1 MNPMAMNPMA
11 NQINYTSMNPVMMPT
26 EPPPQMASNN
36 LYVKGLPP
44 EVTEQ
49 FLKEI
54 FGQYG
59 LVTQLKVL
67 PRDASKPEVA
77 AMIRMGSVE
86 EAQWLVDNLNGNIP
100 QGMTTPVTVKFA
112 NASPKGGK
120 GP

>member
-1 MNPMAMNPMA
+1 MNPMMMNP
-11 NQINYTSMNPVMMPT
+11 
-26 EPPPQMASNN
+26 EPQMPSSN

-44 EVTEQ
+44 EVTEE
-49 FLKEI
+49 FLNEI

-67 PRDASKPEVA
+67 PRDPSKPEVA

-100 QGMTTPVTVKFA
+100 QLMTTPVIVKFA

-120 GP
+120 GDIMGKGAPPMQPYPQP